1 MFTSRGF
8 VFIGLNVVR
17 ALSIITLILVF
28 SSTIFV
34 MVNDAN
40 AVHNEANLPP
50 LAANATH
57 DEFEY
62 DCDYIEGSTVP
73 NQAAGVFFA
82 MLSHLFILFQCI
94 LLTLAEVGWP
104 ESFFVTYFP
113 VLGPDFGVG
122 ILGAIECLIGAAV
135 LSHNVGMFAL
145 VSAFFLFAMGCLNM
159 ALGLI
164 FRGTSKSR
172 RSVSSWRES
181 NEGELPRGTSG
192 HFSIVSSS
200 KGQNFNSVF
209 GGSVGSRSDKEMGAG
224 YGFGRQ
230 GEKHAGLRGFMISP
244 PKESLPRYAANRTV
258 STHSSRSASPPPQ
271 HAPAPAPA
279 PAPAKI

>member
-1 MFTSRGF
+1 MIASRGF
-8 VFIGLNVVR
+8 VFIGLNIVR
-17 ALSIITLILVF
+17 VLSIITLILVF

-50 LAANATH
+50 PPANATH
-57 DEFEY
+57 DDLEY

-73 NQAAGVFFA
+73 NQPAGVFFA

-104 ESFFVTYFP
+104 ESFFVTYLP

-159 ALGLI
+159 AVGLV

-172 RSVSSWRES
+172 RSISSWRES
-181 NEGELPRGTSG
+181 NEGELPRGVSG
-192 HFSIVSSS
+192 HFSIVSSA
-200 KGQNFNSVF
+200 K
-209 GGSVGSRSDKEMGAG
+209 GGSVGSKMSGGGGSMHEFGAGGG

-230 GEKHAGLRGFMISP
+230 GEKHAGLRGFMISQ
-244 PKESLPRYAANRTV
+244 PKESLPRYASNRTV
-258 STHSSRSASPPPQ
+258 STHSTRSATPPPQPRAPSPPPSR
-271 HAPAPAPA
+271 
-279 PAPAKI
+279 I